1 MGHCFLTA
9 ILTTLVCQ
17 GAAVDSLRIVPDAA
31 VLKLDDLG
39 LYRVGLA
46 YRGQPEHEMPTGW
59 SGPFD
64 EQTGLACQPAGVQNG
79 RQALLCTVPGG
90 MARGSRSRSFTSSF
104 PAPGERCCEGRRR
117 SVPMVW
123 ASLMESL
130 SGSWLAR
137 ENCWTSIG
145 QTPPGRI
152 SNTTSAGRPAPS

>member
-1 MGHCFLTA
+1 MGHWFLTV

-31 VLKLDDLG
+31 MLKLDDLG

-46 YRGQPEHEMPTGW
+46 YRGQPERELPAGW

-79 RQALLCTVPGG
+79 QTGDCCCIVPGET
-90 MARGSRSRSFTSSF
+90 AQGSRSRSFTSSF

-117 SVPMVW
+117 SVPMAW
-123 ASLMESL
+123 ASLTGSL

-145 QTPPGRI
+145 PTPPGRI
-152 SNTTSAGRPAPS
+152 SNTT